1 MEGLTLQNGHSTTD
15 RGLERCRITETTME
29 KPITCL
35 DSHEQAL
42 IAKFQKMMDNS
53 NDGGDG
59 VDGDYFEEHM

>member
-42 IAKFQKMMDNS
+42 IAKF
-53 NDGGDG
+53 
-59 VDGDYFEEHM
+59 